1 MTQGVGKRPS
11 VVVLGFFVVFFF
23 FVFVKII
30 LIQIPRGL
38 LKTEPVPISF
48 RK

>member
-11 VVVLGFFVVFFF
+11 VVVLGFFFFF

-38 LKTEPVPISF
+38 LKTEPVQISSF